1 MKANAVVN
9 LDCNVQIQ
17 TLDRYGKV
25 VRTSRKHNKA
35 SVHLVDGL
43 LRFLKGDFSE
53 TLYNSRQAGTT
64 PSEAEIYIP
73 VNAQFG
79 RIGVKL
85 SGTSSS
91 APIDRRFDYIDTD
104 EFVIPTFDSYK
115 LQEPIIPP
123 ETSSEDFK
131 KLMKFSR
138 ISQVGYTDN
147 NNAEC
152 LEFSL
157 YLNPGKLVGYVD
169 DDKKFIPYDWSYYN
183 PRTEEYEA
191 MLTEV
196 GLMSSSN
203 VLLAR
208 VLFDGQVSSEE
219 FIDSEGVNHGKYP
232 VFDDN
237 DSPDNPIIQS
247 QSTTLVL
254 IWRIGIVSVGKN
266 DDFVTQNNL
275 STQQF
280 TNQFSEWVLNYI
292 TEVTGLNQDKW
303 KKGYTVSKVRNDVKS
318 KVSALLNGNSTQDLN
333 KEV

>member
-25 VRTSRKHNKA
+25 LRTSRKHNKA
-35 SVHLVDGL
+35 SVNLVDGL
-43 LRFLKGDFSE
+43 LRFLKGDFNE
-53 TLYNSRQAGTT
+53 TVYNSANSTT
-64 PSEAEIYIP
+64 PSEAEIYVP

-79 RIGVKL
+79 RIGVKIANA
-85 SGTSSS
+85 SEP
-91 APIDRRFDYIDTD
+91 PIERRFDYIDTS
-104 EFVIPTFDSYK
+104 EFVIPTFDSFK
-115 LQEPIIPP
+115 LQEQVVPP
-123 ETSSEDFK
+123 EINAESFK

-157 YLNPGKLVGYVD
+157 YLNPGKLVGYVNE
-169 DDKKFIPYDWSYYN
+169 DKEFIPYNWSYYN
-183 PRTEEYEA
+183 PRTGEYEA

-219 FIDSEGVNHGKYP
+219 FVDSEGVNQGKYP
-232 VFDDN
+232 IFN
-237 DSPDNPIIQS
+237 EPNSPDNPIIQS

-266 DDFVTQNNL
+266 DEFVTQNNL

-280 TNQFSEWVLNYI
+280 SNQFTDWVLNYI
-292 TEVTGLNQDKW
+292 TEVTGLSSDEWNR
-303 KKGYTVSKVRNDVKS
+303 GYTVSKVRNDIKS
-318 KVSALLNGNSTQDLN
+318 KVSLLLNGNSTQDLN
-333 KEV
+333 EEV